1 MNKELKTIN
10 QEIESYNRQLMELEK
25 KERNADSGNQ
35 KHDRRELVK
44 ANNAMKSAIHQKL
57 VVREKE
63 KFGVQEVMN
72 KTKRLNEEMLEN
84 LTTYSSILV
93 ERKRALVNKYLMKD

>member
-1 MNKELKTIN
+1 MRRNTENDKVVQNLTNLIKKIEKESQVSQEEQAGLNKELKTIN

-25 KERNADSGNQ
+25 KEKNADSGNQ
-35 KHDRRELVK
+35 KHDRRELIK

-63 KFGVQEVMN
+63 KFD
-72 KTKRLNEEMLEN
+72 
-84 LTTYSSILV
+84 I
-93 ERKRALVNKYLMKD
+93 